1 MYLRYTTRKKDGKVH
16 RSWRLVRSIR
26 IGRRVIQQ
34 TVTHL
39 GELDDA
45 GRLRARALARALI
58 GEPEQADLFD
68 DGTRDQSLGVRLKG
82 VRVENSRQ
90 FGEVYLA
97 LALWRACR
105 LDEFALAQLPAGK
118 EEVAWEKMAAVL
130 VAARL
135 CEPSSELHI
144 AEDWYR
150 RTALS
155 DLLQLHE
162 ALVNKDRLY
171 RALDQLLPH
180 KAALEAHLSRRVGE
194 LFAIDNEVLLY
205 DVTSTYFEGDA
216 AANAQARRGYSRD
229 HRPDCK
235 QVCIAL
241 VVTFDGFPLGY
252 EVFPGNTHDATTV
265 REIVQSMEARHGTV
279 GKVWIMDRGMASAA
293 NVAWLRATGRR
304 YILGASK
311 SELRRWAPAL
321 AEKKPW
327 REIRDGIEVK
337 LCAAPDGTEGT
348 FILCR
353 SKERV
358 EKEKAMHQRFSAR
371 IVQGLAKLQARI
383 AKSQR
388 RLNRDAI
395 NRQIGRLLQRNQRA
409 AARFTIELKDADTPA
424 GCVLEVSLQDHFDQ
438 WAALSEGAYMLRS
451 NVTDWSDDKLWKA
464 YIQLTQ
470 AEAAFRIQKDQLA
483 IRPIW
488 HQREDRVQAHIL
500 LCFLAFVLW
509 KTLELWQERAG
520 LGNSPRTL
528 LEELARIQAHD
539 VLLPTA
545 THGNIRLRCITQ
557 PDAAQAALLDRLG
570 IVLPKR
576 IRVPEIAAEQ
586 AERSAA

>member
-90 FGEVYLA
+90 FGEVY

-252 EVFPGNTHDATTV
+252 EVVPGQH
-265 REIVQSMEARHGTV
+265 
-279 GKVWIMDRGMASAA
+279 
-293 NVAWLRATGRR
+293 
-304 YILGASK
+304 
-311 SELRRWAPAL
+311 P
-321 AEKKPW
+321 
-327 REIRDGIEVK
+327 
-337 LCAAPDGTEGT
+337 
-348 FILCR
+348 
-353 SKERV
+353 
-358 EKEKAMHQRFSAR
+358 
-371 IVQGLAKLQARI
+371 
-383 AKSQR
+383 
-388 RLNRDAI
+388 
-395 NRQIGRLLQRNQRA
+395 
-409 AARFTIELKDADTPA
+409 
-424 GCVLEVSLQDHFDQ
+424 
-438 WAALSEGAYMLRS
+438 
-451 NVTDWSDDKLWKA
+451 
-464 YIQLTQ
+464 
-470 AEAAFRIQKDQLA
+470 
-483 IRPIW
+483 
-488 HQREDRVQAHIL
+488 
-500 LCFLAFVLW
+500 
-509 KTLELWQERAG
+509 
-520 LGNSPRTL
+520 
-528 LEELARIQAHD
+528 
-539 VLLPTA
+539 
-545 THGNIRLRCITQ
+545 
-557 PDAAQAALLDRLG
+557 
-570 IVLPKR
+570 
-576 IRVPEIAAEQ
+576 
-586 AERSAA
+586 